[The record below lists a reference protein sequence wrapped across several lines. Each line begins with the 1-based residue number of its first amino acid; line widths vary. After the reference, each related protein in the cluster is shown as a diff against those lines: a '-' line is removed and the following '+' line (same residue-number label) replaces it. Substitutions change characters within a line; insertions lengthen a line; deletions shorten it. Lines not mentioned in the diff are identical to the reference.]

1 MIYKAHLSVEVEE
14 IYSILEEYGNRKL
27 AFSMKQCLD
36 LYEQKDSN
44 H

>member
-1 MIYKAHLSVEVEE
+1 MNYKARLSVEVEE
-14 IYSILEEYGNRKL
+14 IYSALQEYGNRKL
-27 AFSMKQCLD
+27 AFAMKQCLG